1 MEKLSYEHLRSR
13 LSQLESKQRDT
24 TVGLLWGVYAR
35 SPIPTFMIGSE
46 GDILAYNEAMVRLSG
61 YIHGE
66 IPDLTTWLTRLF
78 PDPAYRAKVTGIIR
92 KARARDTGMK
102 RYMFTITRKDGRKRY
117 VELSVYDVRDTDGVV
132 NVQIVQG
139 IDVTVRRQ
147 SEKMLAHMQ
156 NGTVTESQPPADNS
170 DTGESS
176 AEEEKSAFS
185 ERIYRELVENVD
197 DVLYADDDK
206 GVIQYISPNVE
217 KLSGYSAEELIGR
230 QFSEIVFQDDMPV
243 FQTVMEQVRQGE
255 SERADIRIQTRAGD
269 VCWVRA
275 STKPI
280 YSGSRFTGVQGVIA
294 DISDRKRQEEDLL
307 SNEQWY
313 RTMFERT
320 SLGVLSVSPAGIIDR
335 ANAAAASLLGYKSS
349 DELIMRKAV
358 DVFASKREHD
368 GFMQALHE
376 AGEIR
381 GGECSLARLDGGVFT
396 AVADAFSGRDG
407 QEGSWDITF
416 RDITEERSLA
426 DSREQD
432 ASQYRQFVEN
442 SPNPIFAVDRDGL
455 IRVWNPS
462 AEKIFKYGREIIGS
476 SYQLLMPGEQDY
488 STVST
493 LVSQVFNRMTLS
505 NIDITFQ
512 GADGSECISAT
523 RLYPLYDEAGDVN
536 FCVFSN
542 TDITERMRTEGL
554 LRETQSRFRALVDQ
568 AADALFVYD
577 RDGHFLDANQLAC
590 ESLGYTHDEL
600 LAMSVDD
607 ICPAPR
613 IPGDHERAWEK
624 MEPGE
629 HVTYESVF
637 KRKNGESF
645 PVELRIGI
653 ISWDGNEVV
662 LTLARDIAD
671 RRRAEAALIESEEK
685 FRSLF
690 ETSHDP
696 IFIGSVNGIVEDVN
710 KAWLDLFGYEKDEA
724 IGMDMRILLADSHQ
738 RDMLLEEV
746 QNNGYVKDADITM
759 ETKWGQEF
767 DCQVTLTAQYDKS
780 GTVTGFHGFTRDVSG
795 RRSMED
801 ALRESEEKFRNLF
814 SHMSNGVAYYRL
826 VSDDRGEPV
835 DFTFIDVNQAY
846 ERMTGKDRNDLLGHN
861 YSKVFPGSDQAWN
874 KTLALASK
882 VALTGKTAR
891 QELHSDYYNGW
902 CRVSLFCPQKG
913 HFVGIY
919 ENITVEKEAVDTLR
933 ESESRFRGTFDNVAV
948 GMFHLDPDGRF
959 ITVNRRLW
967 NIWGYPEEELKVKTY
982 QELIYPGDLK
992 ESLELMCS
1000 LLAGN
1005 IDTFVHEG
1013 RFVTRDGMLTWGKT
1027 TMALVCDDTGEPS
1040 YLVGSVEDISHTK
1053 ESERHLLEREQ
1064 RFRTFVEDTGE
1075 LVIQIDVQGTML
1087 YVNDVSMQYF
1097 GLRSSQ
1103 CEGLSWFD
1111 FVHPE
1116 DRDYTVSAFH
1126 SWIRGVDRNFTHEN
1140 RLISID
1146 KQVHFVQW
1154 AVALVHNKNGA
1165 LVRINCIAR
1174 DITDLRQTQHR
1185 LRDSEER
1192 LRLALDATSDGV
1204 WDWRMDD
1211 GVFSV
1216 NDQWAQRMGI
1226 DSGQIVRYEDWL
1238 ALIHDEDRDRVAD
1251 AVDRHLRD
1259 KTAQLREEMRM
1270 RHSSGG
1276 WLWVLS
1282 RGRVVERDSVGRPVR
1297 MIGTDED
1304 ITSRKTGEAA
1314 LNVSEEKYRALFESS
1329 IDGIVLFRDRE
1340 IVSANKAAMEAFGY
1354 DTLEEMRSHVTLE
1367 SIAPEHRDRVRS
1379 TKQDYIDGKP
1389 VSETMEITVL
1399 HRSGSL
1405 HDLAVS
1411 CTVVVLGGERHL
1423 LATFRDITERRK
1435 FETELMSARDFSQ
1448 NIIMSSL
1455 DMIITT
1461 DSSRRIVEFNKAARE
1476 VYGYTPDEVS
1486 GKMVDIL
1493 FAEPEDAVHVYETV
1507 LSTGRYTGEIISV
1520 RKDGVTFTCLLSAS
1534 LMRDHNGKIIG
1545 IVSNLRDIT
1554 SIKKQQEELNN
1565 ALRTREM
1572 LIREVHHRVK
1582 NNLQIIS
1589 SLLMLQSDLIEDERY
1604 RDIFQESIDRI
1615 RTMSVIHEM
1624 LYKSDDLGRIDSREY
1639 LGTICDNIR
1648 KSYVDESS
1656 KITLNIDIDS
1666 VLCDVERA
1674 ILCGLVLNELISNA
1688 LKHAFPDG
1696 RSGSID
1702 VSLKRLDDGM
1712 IELSVRDDGIGIPDE
1727 IDFEHADT
1735 MGLLITYNM
1744 VTRQLR
1750 GTLTVDH
1757 ENGTGILIAFPEEH

>member
-1 MEKLSYEHLRSR
+1 MEKPSYEHLRAR
-13 LSQLESKQRDT
+13 LSMLEAKQRESA
-24 TVGLLWGVYAR
+24 VSLLWGVYAQ

-61 YIHGE
+61 YIHRE
-66 IPDLTTWLTRLF
+66 IPDLTAWLTKVF
-78 PDPAYRAKVTGIIR
+78 PDPAYRTKVTGIIR

-102 RYMFTITRKDGRKRY
+102 RYMFTITRKDGKKRY
-117 VELSVYDVRDTDGVV
+117 VELSVYDIRDADGVV
-132 NVQIVQG
+132 NVQVVQG

-147 SEKMLAHMQ
+147 SEKMLAHMKS
-156 NGTVTESQPPADNS
+156 GTIADNQQPDDDSSGEPPAQ
-170 DTGESS
+170 EVQS
-176 AEEEKSAFS
+176 AVS
-185 ERIYRELVENVD
+185 ERIYRDLVENVD

-217 KLSGYSAEELIGR
+217 KLSGYRAEELIGR
-230 QFSEIVFQDDMPV
+230 QFSEILFQEDVPV
-243 FQTVMEQVRQGE
+243 YRTIMEQVQKGG
-255 SERADIRIQTRAGD
+255 SERADIRIRTRAGE

-280 YSGSRFTGVQGVIA
+280 YSGDRFTGVQGVIA
-294 DISDRKRQEEDLL
+294 DITDRKLQEEYLA

-313 RTMFERT
+313 RAMFELT
-320 SLGVLSVSPAGIIDR
+320 SLGVLSVSPAGVIDR
-335 ANAAAASLLGYKSS
+335 ANVAAASILGYKSP
-349 DELIMRKAV
+349 DDLLNRKAV
-358 DVFASKREHD
+358 DVFASQREHD
-368 GFMQALHE
+368 GFIQALRE
-376 AGEIR
+376 TGEIR
-381 GGECSLARLDGGVFT
+381 AGECSLVRYDGRVFT
-396 AVADAFSGRDG
+396 AVADAFFRSDG

-416 RDITEERSLA
+416 RDVTEERNLA

-432 ASQYRQFVEN
+432 ALQYRQFIDN
-442 SPNPIFAVDRDGL
+442 SPNPVFAVDSDGL
-455 IRVWNPS
+455 IRIWNPS
-462 AEKIFKYGREIIGS
+462 SEKIFKYGSDIIGN
-476 SYQLLMPGEQDY
+476 SYQVLIPDEQDF
-488 STVST
+488 STVT
-493 LVSQVFNRMTLS
+493 NLVSQVFNRMTLS
-505 NIDITFQ
+505 SIDITFQ
-512 GADGSECISAT
+512 SADGSEYVSAT
-523 RLYPLYDEAGDVN
+523 RLYPLYAPSGEVKL
-536 FCVFSN
+536 CVFSN

-568 AADALFVYD
+568 AADALFVHD
-577 RDGHFLDANQLAC
+577 RDGHFLDVNQLVC
-590 ESLGYTHDEL
+590 ESLEYSRDEL

-607 ICPAPR
+607 ICLAPR
-613 IPGDHERAWEK
+613 IPGNHARAWEK

-629 HVTYESVF
+629 HVTYDSVF
-637 KRKNGESF
+637 RRKNGETF

-662 LTLARDIAD
+662 LTLARDITD

-696 IFIGSVNGIVEDVN
+696 IFIGSIDGTVEDVN

-724 IGMDMRILLADSHQ
+724 IGMDMRILLADPHQ
-738 RDMLLEEV
+738 RDELLNDV
-746 QNNGYVKDADITM
+746 RNNGFVKDIEVAM

-767 DCQVTLTAQYDKS
+767 DSQVTLTAQYDKS
-780 GTVTGFHGFTRDVSG
+780 GAITGFHGFTRDVSG

-801 ALRESEEKFRNLF
+801 ALRSSEEKFRNLF
-814 SHMSNGVAYYRL
+814 NHMSTGVAYYRL

-835 DFTFIDVNQAY
+835 DFTFVDVNGAY
-846 ERMTGKDRNDLLGHN
+846 ERMTGRDRRDVVGRK
-861 YSKVFPGSDQAWN
+861 YSDMFPKTDQSWE
-874 KTLALASK
+874 KTLALVSK

-891 QELHSDYYNGW
+891 QELRSDYYNGW
-902 CRVSLFCPQKG
+902 YRVSFFCPQKG
-913 HFVGIY
+913 HIVGIY
-919 ENITVEKEAVDTLR
+919 ENITVEREAAETLR
-933 ESESRFRGTFDNVAV
+933 ESERRFRGTFDNLAV

-967 NIWGYPEEELKVKTY
+967 NIWGYTEEELRAKTY

-1005 IDTFVHEG
+1005 INTFVHEG

-1040 YLVGSVEDISHTK
+1040 YLVGSLEDISHTK

-1064 RFRTFVEDTGE
+1064 RFRTFVEYTGE
-1075 LVIQIDVQGTML
+1075 LVTQIDIQGTIL
-1087 YVNDVSMQYF
+1087 YVNDASMQYF

-1116 DRDYTVSAFH
+1116 DRDATVSAFH
-1126 SWIRGVDRNFTHEN
+1126 SWMQGVDKKFTYEN
-1140 RLISID
+1140 RLISIT
-1146 KQVHFVQW
+1146 KQVHHVQW
-1154 AVALVHNKNGA
+1154 AVSLIHNKNGA
-1165 LVRINCIAR
+1165 LVRINCMAR
-1174 DITDLRQTQHR
+1174 DITGLRQIQQQ
-1185 LRDSEER
+1185 LSDSEER

-1204 WDWRMDD
+1204 WDWRIDE

-1216 NDQWAQRMGI
+1216 NGQWAERMGV
-1226 DSGQIVRYEDWL
+1226 DTNQVARYEDWL
-1238 ALIHDEDRDRVAD
+1238 ALIHDDDRVRVAD
-1251 AVDRHLRD
+1251 MIKRHLSGE
-1259 KTAQLREEMRM
+1259 TEQFSEEMRM
-1270 RHSSGG
+1270 QHSSGS

-1282 RGRVVERDSVGRPVR
+1282 RGRVVERDSAGRSSR

-1329 IDGIVLFRDRE
+1329 MDGIVLIRGRE
-1340 IVSANKAAMEAFGY
+1340 FVSANKAAMDTFGY
-1354 DTLEEMRSHVTLE
+1354 DTLEEMKAQVTLE
-1367 SIAPEHRDRVRS
+1367 SVAPEHRDRVRAM
-1379 TKQDYIDGKP
+1379 KQDFVDGKP
-1389 VSETMEITVL
+1389 VSGSLEITVL
-1399 HRSGSL
+1399 HRNGSL
-1405 HDLAVS
+1405 CDLAVG
-1411 CTVVVLGGERHL
+1411 CTVVTLDDERYL

-1435 FETELMSARDFSQ
+1435 FETELRSARDFAR

-1461 DSSRRIVEFNKAARE
+1461 DSSRRIVEFNRAARE
-1476 VYGYTPDEVS
+1476 VFGYTPDEVT
-1486 GKMVDIL
+1486 GKLVDML
-1493 FAEPEDAVHVYETV
+1493 FAKPEDAGSLYETV
-1507 LSTGRYTGEIISV
+1507 LLTGRYTGEITSV
-1520 RKDGVTFTCLLSAS
+1520 RKSGDTFPSLLSAS
-1534 LMRDHNGKIIG
+1534 LMKDHNGKIIG
-1545 IVSNLRDIT
+1545 VVGNLRDIT
-1554 SIKKQQEELNN
+1554 MHKKQQEDLNN
-1565 ALRTREM
+1565 ALHTKEM

-1589 SLLMLQSDLIEDERY
+1589 SLLMLQSDLIENERY

-1624 LYKSDDLGRIDSREY
+1624 LYKSDDLGQIDSQEY
-1639 LGTICDNIR
+1639 LGTICENIR

-1656 KITLNIDIDS
+1656 RITLNVDFEEMN
-1666 VLCDVERA
+1666 CDVERA
-1674 ILCGLVLNELISNA
+1674 IICGLILNELISNA
-1688 LKHAFPDG
+1688 LKHAFPDD
-1696 RSGSID
+1696 RSGTID
-1702 VSLKRLDDGM
+1702 VSFKRFDDGM
-1712 IELSVRDDGIGIPDE
+1712 LELLVRDDGVGISGE

-1744 VTRQLR
+1744 VTRQLH
-1750 GTLTVDH
+1750 GTLTVDR
-1757 ENGTGILIAFPEEH
+1757 ENGTGIRITFPEEH